1 MEGFLPNGGGY
12 KALRAY
18 VYSEAIYDLT
28 KSLQGLSRSKNSNF
42 WSQVEF
48 GSRYIKRELIIETRI
63 ERINSDKS
71 ETSDQS
77 DSPTGWK
84 RQTGP
89 TFNLQL
95 KTKVY
100 GNKSFL

>member
-42 WSQVEF
+42 WS
-48 GSRYIKRELIIETRI
+48 
-63 ERINSDKS
+63 
-71 ETSDQS
+71 
-77 DSPTGWK
+77 
-84 RQTGP
+84 
-89 TFNLQL
+89 
-95 KTKVY
+95 
-100 GNKSFL
+100 